1 MSALTPSR
9 LRRCMAHPPARRGAP
24 SRTLAVL
31 ALLSVG
37 AAGAPAA
44 AAQDH
49 AGSADRASR
58 AVAHVQLGSYVP
70 LGALRRGFGPAVL
83 VGVQGNLRVAE
94 RVGAVLTMSG
104 AQVRDEREVARPDWY
119 LWQYDVGLEA
129 SAGHAGR
136 LRHPAMFG
144 GAGIGGRTYNR
155 VGPERGTRSA
165 LAAYASAGVEVRAAR
180 TGLRLES
187 RLYVS
192 RPGGQPDGQA
202 IRADLGVAAGLAYHF
217 R

>member
-1 MSALTPSR
+1 MSALTASR
-9 LRRCMAHPPARRGAP
+9 MRRRRASLRARSAASPRHLL
-24 SRTLAVL
+24 RV
-31 ALLSVG
+31 ALLG
-37 AAGAPAA
+37 ATAAIASRA

-49 AGSADRASR
+49 VGRADRVSG

-83 VGVQGNLRVAE
+83 VGVQGNVRLAK

-104 AQVRDEREVARPDWY
+104 AQVRDEREFARPEWY

-136 LRHPAMFG
+136 LRHPALFV
-144 GAGIGGRTYNR
+144 GAGAGGRTYNR

-165 LAAYASAGVEVRAAR
+165 LAGYASGGVEVRAAR

-192 RPGGQPDGQA
+192 QPGGQPDGRA
-202 IRADLGVAAGLAYHF
+202 IRADLGVTAGLAYHF